1 MAADVRRTIFLSALG
16 VALLA
21 KLPAAQAQGPQ
32 IECDATYRAWSIDPQ
47 MKDYLKTHTCV
58 CDERSNSL
66 KCTATGGG
74 GSSGAR
80 SQGGGRA
87 PAHHKTTNGDIMR
100 AALKGALADY
110 AADSARTSAA
120 VAAQSKANQALVK
133 EQNELKSAMLLDD
146 EAKKLAALQSEAAA
160 RKQAA
165 QQLAGQLASLPPSA
179 GLTIGDALQSD
190 AARKLELATKLESC
204 RSAAETVARLEGSL
218 PKLEADMAKNRRL
231 IDDAEQGIKAAAAD
245 AVKETGSFFYNKKY
259 DELEDRLK
267 DFVKTKKQ
275 LQLMKRELD
284 ALEKGV
290 GLRQK
295 GRKLTPAQIKAA
307 REWIDNGV
315 KYSDDLVD
323 AVKMSY
329 KYNTDG
335 GPKNKEQAEGY
346 GRKALAALDDFNSRF
361 MNDAGG
367 WEFAGEHLAEAGFGP
382 AGKLLFKQ
390 AVLGIKLSVDAGSA
404 IIDANSI
411 RGYKEQQEILEL
423 ERSKRLERISE
434 LKQELAAPRCAA
446 TGDSLAK
453 SRR

>member
-1 MAADVRRTIFLSALG
+1 MGLLRFLLTL
-16 VALLA
+16 ALLVA
-21 KLPAAQAQGPQ
+21 PAAAQALNPQ

-66 KCTATGGG
+66 KCTATGSSSSGG
-74 GSSGAR
+74 GSRQAS
-80 SQGGGRA
+80 A

-100 AALKGALADY
+100 DALKGALADY

-120 VAAQSKANQALVK
+120 VAAQSQANQALVK
-133 EQNELKSAMLLDD
+133 GQNELHGAMLLDD
-146 EAKKLAALQSEAAA
+146 EARKRAALLSEAAA
-160 RKQAA
+160 KKQAA
-165 QQLAGQLASLPPSA
+165 QQLAGQLASLPSSA

-190 AARKLELATKLESC
+190 AARKLELAKKRESC

-231 IDDAEQGIKAAAAD
+231 IDDSEKGIKAAAAD
-245 AVKETGSFFYNKKY
+245 AGKETGSFFYNKKY

-267 DFVKTKKQ
+267 EFVKAKKQ
-275 LQLMKRELD
+275 LQLMKHELD

-290 GLRQK
+290 GLREK

-307 REWIDNGV
+307 REWIDTGV

-329 KYNTDG
+329 KYNSDG
-335 GPKNKEQAEGY
+335 GHKNKEQAEGY

-361 MNDAGG
+361 MNDTGG
-367 WEFAGEHLAEAGFGP
+367 WEFAGEHLSEAGFGP

-390 AVLGIKLSVDAGSA
+390 AVLGIKLSADAGSA

-446 TGDSLAK
+446 PGDN
-453 SRR
+453 